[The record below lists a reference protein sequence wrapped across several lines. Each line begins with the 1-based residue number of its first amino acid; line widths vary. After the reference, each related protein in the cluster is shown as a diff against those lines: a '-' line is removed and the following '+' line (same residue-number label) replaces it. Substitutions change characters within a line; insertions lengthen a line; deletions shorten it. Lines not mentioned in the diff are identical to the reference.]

1 MFLKRIVRTRR
12 SRSGNKN
19 PQEVRFAD
27 LTEKCSEEEEAS
39 VEVSAPTLPC
49 VSLRLFSP
57 YLYQENGW

>member
-1 MFLKRIVRTRR
+1 VEI
-12 SRSGNKN
+12 KN
-19 PQEVRFAD
+19 PKKFAD